1 MTSANIEAFI
11 ILQYSN
17 GVGHLVR
24 CSAIAK
30 SLSSIS
36 HVTLLSGGTPIE
48 GYSAPSAVD
57 FVQLPALRWDFVAGA
72 SPQPD
77 RSGMTL
83 ARTEQ
88 MRSEILVEHYLRT
101 RPQIVITEW
110 FPFAPERFGET
121 LNALFDVISKERKK
135 PIVLCSI
142 RSTPSAKMWNSR
154 TDPAWVNRQLRDHFS
169 GVLHHVD
176 AKLIPLAALGS
187 YERTALSGVPVWQT
201 GFVRRPSTRT
211 DYGRPSNGLLLTVGG
226 GSAVGARLLRR
237 WVKAA
242 RAGSPELFPI
252 NAVCG
257 PQMDAGDRKDVRAEQ
272 AANIAV
278 HDRVD
283 NLDELIGSSRAI
295 VCLAGYNTLVEALS
309 LGKPVLAFPNNE
321 LGDQP
326 FQLNALHS
334 QGMLLRADQSQSEH
348 EITALMNDLINFRP
362 QHPIDYNGANRSV
375 EIVRHLLSNS

>member
-1 MTSANIEAFI
+1 MTRANIEAFI

-36 HVTLLSGGTPIE
+36 HVTLLSGGSPVE
-48 GYSAPSAVD
+48 GYLAPSAVD

-83 ARTEQ
+83 ARAEQ
-88 MRSEILVEHYLRT
+88 MRSEMLVERYLRT

-110 FPFAPERFGET
+110 FPFAPERFGEM
-121 LNALFDVISKERKK
+121 LSALFDVISKERKK

-176 AKLIPLAALGS
+176 AKL
-187 YERTALSGVPVWQT
+187 
-201 GFVRRPSTRT
+201 VR
-211 DYGRPSNGLLLTVGG
+211 
-226 GSAVGARLLRR
+226 
-237 WVKAA
+237 
-242 RAGSPELFPI
+242 
-252 NAVCG
+252 
-257 PQMDAGDRKDVRAEQ
+257 
-272 AANIAV
+272 
-278 HDRVD
+278 
-283 NLDELIGSSRAI
+283 
-295 VCLAGYNTLVEALS
+295 
-309 LGKPVLAFPNNE
+309 
-321 LGDQP
+321 
-326 FQLNALHS
+326 
-334 QGMLLRADQSQSEH
+334 
-348 EITALMNDLINFRP
+348 
-362 QHPIDYNGANRSV
+362 
-375 EIVRHLLSNS
+375 